1 MSQVSYKITQICC
14 VGFPQISVP
23 QLAAVRESSMESSQI
38 RRRIIAGYSQN
49 LRMYPQN
56 VLQKGCRRT
65 FQGDCRDSEDSQRRF
80 RWLDSRGLLK
90 LVLKTPEDDSAG
102 ARKTTPQSPKDNSAG
117 SPQTICKFPHT
128 LSRKAATDYRGS
140 RRISVSNL

>member
-49 LRMYPQN
+49 LRMYPRN
-56 VLQKGCRRT
+56 VLQKGCAERFKEIAEVLRT
-65 FQGDCRDSEDSQRRF
+65 
-80 RWLDSRGLLK
+80 
-90 LVLKTPEDDSAG
+90 
-102 ARKTTPQSPKDNSAG
+102 PKDDFAG
-117 SPQTICKFPHT
+117 LIVVDF
-128 LSRKAATDYRGS
+128 
-140 RRISVSNL
+140 